1 MTLRTRPLF
10 GKKIHM
16 QKDISLKQL
25 ADYNDVFAEI
35 FNVLICGGEKVL
47 KEEELTSVPREA
59 VTEDID
65 GLLHE
70 GRMDVVK
77 VDRRGGRYRLIFDL
91 EHQTGIDYTMPQ
103 RVMGYDYA
111 SYDSQI
117 REIMEENR
125 STGDLA
131 YTKRI
136 HPHQK
141 LAPVLTLVLY
151 WGDDTWDS
159 PRCLHDMLD
168 FPSEVEHIIK
178 PLIPD
183 YPMNLVCMRNLPQE
197 VREQLQTDIRLL
209 AEYKACKDDKEKRKR
224 ILKDN
229 AHRIRHPKEFFRA
242 MSNIA
247 GDARWREM
255 KAMWEVSENEK
266 KQEGISMCEA
276 LQELL
281 DESEQMGS
289 IKTMIELCKEFG
301 LQPQEIMERLVEK
314 FALQKQQAEEYMV
327 QYS

>member
-1 MTLRTRPLF
+1 
-10 GKKIHM
+10 M

-47 KEEELTSVPREA
+47 KEEELMSVPREA
-59 VTEDID
+59 VTEDIE

-91 EHQTGIDYTMPQ
+91 EHQTGIDYTMPE

-111 SYDSQI
+111 SYDGQI
-117 REIMEENR
+117 REIMDENR
-125 STGDLA
+125 STGNSA
-131 YTKRI
+131 YTNRI

-159 PRCLHDMLD
+159 PRCLHDMLN
-168 FPSEVEHIIK
+168 FPPEVEHIIK

-183 YPMNLVCMRNLPQE
+183 YPMNLVCMRNLPQQ
-197 VREQLQTDIRLL
+197 VRDRLQTDIRLL

-247 GDARWREM
+247 GDTRLREM
-255 KAMWEVSENEK
+255 KAVWTASNFEK
-266 KQEGISMCEA
+266 EQEGISMCEA

-281 DESEQMGS
+281 DESRQEGEVTG
-289 IKTMIELCKEFG
+289 IIAMIELCKEFG
-301 LQPQEIMERLVEK
+301 LQPQEIVERLVQK
-314 FALQKQQAEEYMV
+314 FALQMQQAEEYLV
-327 QYS
+327 RYS